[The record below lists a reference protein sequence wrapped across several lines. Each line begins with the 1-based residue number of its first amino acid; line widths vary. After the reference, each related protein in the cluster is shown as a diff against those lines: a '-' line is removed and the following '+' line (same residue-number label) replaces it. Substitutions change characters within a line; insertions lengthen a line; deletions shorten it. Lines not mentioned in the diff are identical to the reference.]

1 MQSFFQL
8 ANLKHP
14 HFLRLVIFVL
24 ICCLVL
30 CFICAMLS
38 YFLFFY
44 IPLIFFQVFF
54 FFFFSST
61 VLEIMYSTSIFNWLQ
76 FSLTQIL
83 YIIFKLMSRVK
94 LFSPSSPEK
103 NKNPRGFISFLP
115 FSLHNSLCTPQAYY
129 LLPLNVRSSE
139 F

>member
-30 CFICAMLS
+30 CFVCAMLS
-38 YFLFFY
+38 YFLFFLY
-44 IPLIFFQVFF
+44 SFDFFSSIFYS
-54 FFFFSST
+54 FFSST
-61 VLEIMYSTSIFNWLQ
+61 VLEIMHSTSIFNWLQ

-94 LFSPSSPEK
+94 LFSPSCPEK

-115 FSLHNSLCTPQAYY
+115 FSLHNSLCTPQAYC